1 MQILLVEDDER
12 ITHFIKRGLEA
23 ERFLVDTARSGEEA
37 IGMATGVGYQV
48 VILDLILPD
57 IGGVE
62 ICKRLREEKVN
73 TPILMLTAM
82 DTLQDKV
89 LGLEVGA
96 DDYMTKPFAF
106 EELLARIKSLLRRSP
121 YHQEASEEIRVGDLV
136 MNPDRHEVKRG
147 DELINLTNRE
157 FSLLQCLMRHPGKVL
172 SRTFILEQVWG
183 YHYDTLTNVVDVYVR
198 YLRKKI
204 DQESS
209 KKLIHTVRDVGY
221 KIDG

>member
-12 ITHFIKRGLEA
+12 ITRFIKRGLEA
-23 ERFLVDTARSGEEA
+23 EH
-37 IGMATGVGYQV
+37 YQV
-48 VILDLILPD
+48 DLALSGKQAIEMASGMTYQIMILDLILPD

-62 ICKRLREEKVN
+62 VCKRLREEKVN
-73 TPILMLTAM
+73 TPILMLTAK
-82 DTLQDKV
+82 DTLKDKIH
-89 LGLEVGA
+89 GLEVGA

-121 YHQEASEEIRVGDLV
+121 YQEANAEIKVDDLV
-136 MNPDRHEVKRG
+136 LSPDRHEVKRG
-147 DELINLTNRE
+147 DKVIRLTNRE
-157 FSLLQCLMRHPGKVL
+157 FSLLQCLMRHPSRVL

-204 DQESS
+204 DQGSS
-209 KKLIHTVRDVGY
+209 KKLIQTVRDVGY

>member
-1 MQILLVEDDER
+1 MQLLLVEDDER
-12 ITHFIKRGLEA
+12 ITRFIKRGLEA
-23 ERFLVDTARSGEEA
+23 EHYQVEVAQSGEEA
-37 IGMATGVGYQV
+37 IDMATGLSYQV
-48 VILDLILPD
+48 IILDLMLPD
-57 IGGVE
+57 ISGVKV
-62 ICKRLREEKVN
+62 CKRLREEKVN

-82 DTLQDKV
+82 DTLHDKV
-89 LGLEVGA
+89 HGLEVGA

-121 YHQEASEEIRVGDLV
+121 YQQALEVIKVDDLTL
-136 MNPDRHEVKRG
+136 NPDRHEVKRG
-147 DELINLTNRE
+147 DQMINLTNRE
-157 FSLLQCLMRHPGKVL
+157 FSLLQCLMRYPGKVL

-204 DQESS
+204 DLGSS
-209 KKLIHTVRDVGY
+209 KKLIQTVRDVGY